1 MENKKMRLYAPNQRN
16 LDIIKKEMK
25 VLGLKSNNTT
35 AVNYAVD
42 IIAKEIEA
50 DLKEF
55 NKNKI

>member
-1 MENKKMRLYAPNQRN
+1 MENKKMRLYAPSQKHLN
-16 LDIIKKEMK
+16 IIKKQMK

-50 DLKEF
+50 ELKEF
-55 NKNKI
+55 NKK